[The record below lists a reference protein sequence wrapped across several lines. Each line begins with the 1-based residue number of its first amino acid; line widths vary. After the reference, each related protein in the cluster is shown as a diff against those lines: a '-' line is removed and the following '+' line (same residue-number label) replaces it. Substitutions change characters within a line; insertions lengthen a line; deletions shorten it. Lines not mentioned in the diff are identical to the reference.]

1 MKKDTVLNLTLIICS
16 SLLVFH
22 FGILFKII
30 PYEIVWGGRLTSDEQ
45 MYMFE
50 GISIT
55 LNSLLIILLLL
66 KSQRIKVSVPIKIV
80 HAGLWAFF
88 GLFALNTI
96 GNILAEST
104 FEKFFSIVTIL
115 LSVNLWMIIKGK
127 ENEDSNSPRKQI

>member
-1 MKKDTVLNLTLIICS
+1 MKKETILNLTLIICS

-115 LSVNLWMIIKGK
+115 LTVNLWMIIKGK
-127 ENEDSNSPRKQI
+127 ENEDSKSPRKQI

>member
-1 MKKDTVLNLTLIICS
+1 MKKETVLNLTLIICS

-66 KSQRIKVSVPIKIV
+66 KSQRIKVSVPIKFV

-88 GLFALNTI
+88 GLFALNSV
-96 GNILAEST
+96 GNLLAETT
-104 FEKFFSIVTIL
+104 FEKFFSIITIL
-115 LSVNLWMIIKGK
+115 LTVNLWMIIKGK
-127 ENEDSNSPRKQI
+127 ENEDSKSPRKQI